1 VIRNHSDLRRP
12 FRWAALLVLVASTWG
27 SGSSAQ
33 SVPASAQATA
43 TPQAT
48 GAGPATPQV
57 DAPTKADEEQ
67 DDAVLNRSQPD
78 FTLINL
84 PTGLRL
90 PKWKSAFRVTHRF
103 TRPLGDGDFGDLAG
117 DAFGLDSSAV
127 VGLEFRMGIVPGGQ
141 VGVHRTS
148 DKTIQFFGQYDVKQ
162 QSASFPVGIAA
173 YASVDGTN
181 NFRDSYSPALGA
193 ILTREFGAHG
203 AIHVEPIWV
212 NNSNPLPSEVVDD
225 NDTFLLGIGGRIRVR
240 PTVYV
245 VAEIAPRV
253 SGFDPKKTST
263 SFAIEKRAGG
273 HAFQLIFSNTFGLTM
288 AQIARGGEPSA
299 EGGSN
304 WYMGFNISRKFF

>member
-1 VIRNHSDLRRP
+1 MIRTLSVLRRP
-12 FRWAALLVLVASTWG
+12 LGAGAVRLPGVPAAVVLAAITWG
-27 SGSSAQ
+27 SL
-33 SVPASAQATA
+33 ASAQTAPTSAPATA
-43 TPQAT
+43 TP
-48 GAGPATPQV
+48 PA
-57 DAPTKADEEQ
+57 DASAARVEEER

-103 TRPLGDGDFGDLAG
+103 TRPLGEGDFGSLAE
-117 DAFGLDSSAV
+117 DFFGLDSGAV
-127 VGLEFRMGIVPGGQ
+127 IGMEFRIGVAPGTQ
-141 VGVHRTS
+141 VGVHRTN
-148 DKTIQFFGQYDVKQ
+148 DRTIQFFGQYDVRQ
-162 QSASFPVGIAA
+162 QSESFPLGIAA
-173 YASVDGTN
+173 YTSVDGTN

-212 NNSNPLPSEVVDD
+212 NNTNPLPSEVVDD

-245 VAEIAPRV
+245 VAEVVPRI
-253 SGFDPKKTST
+253 SGYDPKKTST
-263 SFAIEKRAGG
+263 SFAVEKRAGG

-288 AQIARGGEPSA
+288 AQVARGGEPSGD
-299 EGGSN
+299 GGSN